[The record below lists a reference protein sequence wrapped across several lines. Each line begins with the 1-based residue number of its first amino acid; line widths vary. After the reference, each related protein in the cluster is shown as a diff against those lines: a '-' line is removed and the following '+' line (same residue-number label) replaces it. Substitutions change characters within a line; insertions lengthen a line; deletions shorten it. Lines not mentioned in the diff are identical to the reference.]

1 MKINFINNNQISKNL
16 LQILFY
22 IYPIIM
28 LKQSGYVTTYVSLF
42 TIFSLLYLFLNQI
55 KIKFF
60 LSDFLILLFFLVSIF
75 STFINLNKI
84 DNLIIFKSISDL
96 RFFLLYLVIKNLFYH
111 NIIKI
116 KPIAFICFVCC
127 LFLSIDIYIQHI
139 FGQDLFGYP
148 PIDSRYN
155 GIFYDEAIAGSY
167 IQKFSLLSILAIF
180 FFKINNNFKKILII
194 LTGSTMALGTLLSL
208 DRMPFVIIF
217 FGFILL
223 ILYIKKLRVIFL
235 LNILIIII
243 IFAFFFLNYKPIN
256 KRYFD
261 LNKELNVSKI
271 INLISNKKENNNS
284 EYNFKNVD
292 KKKESI
298 LSGGYLHIYR
308 TTLYIYKYD
317 WLIGTGTKSFQ
328 NKCYK
333 LSDIK
338 EDLSCPPHPHNIY
351 LEILINTGLIGLLI
365 FLLFIINIIF
375 NLVQSEHRKDE
386 IKKITSNLFIIMLL
400 CELIP
405 LRSYGSIFQT
415 VNGSMFWFL
424 LSIIGSF
431 SLINRKQKSD

>member
-55 KIKFF
+55 KIKFY

-75 STFINLNKI
+75 STFINSNKI

-96 RFFLLYLVIKNLFYH
+96 RFFLLYLVIRNLFYH
-111 NIIKI
+111 DIIKI
-116 KPIAFICFVCC
+116 KPIIFICLICC

-139 FGQDLFGYP
+139 YGKDLFGFP
-148 PIDSRYN
+148 PIEERYN

-180 FFKINNNFKKILII
+180 FFQIGNNLKKILII
-194 LTGSTMALGTLLSL
+194 ITGSILAIGTLLSL
-208 DRMPFVIIF
+208 DRMPFITIF
-217 FGFILL
+217 FGFFLL
-223 ILYIKKLRVIFL
+223 IFCNKKLRFALFL
-235 LNILIIII
+235 NIII
-243 IFAFFFLNYKPIN
+243 IFITFVFFVSAYKPIN
-256 KRYFD
+256 KRYLD
-261 LNKELNVSKI
+261 LNKEFNISKI
-271 INLISNKKENNNS
+271 INIILNKKENDNN
-284 EYNFKNVD
+284 ENNFQNLD
-292 KKKESI
+292 KTKEPI
-298 LSGGYLHIYR
+298 LSGGYGKIFQS
-308 TTLYIYKYD
+308 TLYVYKYD

-328 NKCYK
+328 KKCYE
-333 LSDIK
+333 LSEINK
-338 EDLSCPPHPHNIY
+338 DLSCPPHPHNIY
-351 LEILINTGLIGLLI
+351 LEILINMGLLGFII
-365 FLLFIINIIF
+365 FLIFILNIIINLLQF
-375 NLVQSEHRKDE
+375 THSNDE
-386 IKKITSNLFIIMLL
+386 NKKIMSNLFIIMLL

-424 LSIIGSF
+424 LAIISSAF
-431 SLINRKQKSD
+431 INNKYKKY

>member
-28 LKQSGYVTTYVSLF
+28 LKQSGYITTYVSLL

-60 LSDFLILLFFLVSIF
+60 LSDFLILLFFLISIF
-75 STFINLNKI
+75 STFINLSKI
-84 DNLIIFKSISDL
+84 DNLTIFKSISDL
-96 RFFLLYLVIKNLFYH
+96 RFFLLYLIIRNLFYH
-111 NIIKI
+111 EIIKI
-116 KPIAFICFVCC
+116 KPITYICFICC

-139 FGQDLFGYP
+139 FEKDFFGYP
-148 PIDSRYN
+148 PIDERYN
-155 GIFYDEAIAGSY
+155 GIFNDEAIAGGY

-180 FFKINNNFKKILII
+180 FFKISNNFKKILII
-194 LTGSTMALGTLLSL
+194 LTGSTMAIGTLLSL
-208 DRMPFVIIF
+208 DRMPFFIIF
-217 FGFILL
+217 FGFFLL
-223 ILYIKKLRVIFL
+223 ILYIKKLRVIFF
-235 LNILIIII
+235 LNILIIVII
-243 IFAFFFLNYKPIN
+243 YFFLLTNYKPIN

-261 LNKELNVSKI
+261 LNKELNISKI
-271 INLISNKKENNNS
+271 INLISNKKKNNNS
-284 EYNFKNVD
+284 EYNFQNFDKNKD
-292 KKKESI
+292 SI
-298 LSGGYLHIYR
+298 LIGGYLQIFR
-308 TTLYIYKYD
+308 TALYVYKYD

-338 EDLSCPPHPHNIY
+338 EFLSCPPHPHNIY
-351 LEILINTGLIGLLI
+351 LEIMINMGLVGILI
-365 FLLFIINIIF
+365 FLLLIINIVC
-375 NLVQSEHRKDE
+375 NLVQSAHQKDE
-386 IKKITSNLFIIMLL
+386 INKIASNLFLIILI

-424 LSIIGSF
+424 LSIISSKTF
-431 SLINRKQKSD
+431 INKNSNK